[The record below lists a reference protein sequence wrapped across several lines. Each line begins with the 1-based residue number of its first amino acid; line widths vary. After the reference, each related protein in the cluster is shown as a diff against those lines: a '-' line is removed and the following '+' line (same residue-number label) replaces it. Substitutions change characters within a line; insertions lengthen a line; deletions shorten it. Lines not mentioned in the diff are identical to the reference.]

1 MQLALLWA
9 LIRSYQLEK
18 AFEGERSGGGAKQ
31 DLLFWVRSK
40 CQSYNVEVPNFRSGF
55 SDGLAL
61 CALLHTVR
69 PDVFEYELS
78 SDPMEVTTFCVDMAT
93 RLGVPRLLE
102 PEDLV
107 REEGDEQSIATYVSY
122 WRSEEEKMRRA
133 PLRPAGETAVRL
145 DATTG
150 VGQKA
155 MQFEAIDRKAKEE
168 AEAEHRARLLREEA
182 RRAAE
187 DQARLVAEEQ
197 ARRAAEDQAR
207 RAAEDQARKA
217 AAEEQAR
224 RAAEEQARRAAEE
237 QARRAA
243 EEQARRAAEEQAR
256 RAAEEQARRAA
267 EEQARRAAEE
277 QARRAAEEQA
287 RRAAEEQARRAADEQ
302 ARRAAEEQARRAA
315 DEQARRAAEEQARR
329 AAEEQARRAAEEQAE
344 QARRAAEQDQERRR
358 RTLDEERERLQ
369 REFAQKEKL
378 LEAERLRLE
387 RLRFENEDRAR
398 QLEAQEQQRR
408 AEAEAE
414 QRRLQRLKDE
424 LLQQAQ
430 EADRR
435 REEEDREILARLARV
450 EQELLARQAATQGER
465 SLPSPRQATKWIA
478 IGDGMGLNRAQLHAV
493 NTFRIQLLDPK
504 TGQPGAY
511 SGPGNVQLSLA
522 NMAGAEPAGTE
533 LQILSVDAPQPGVF
547 LVSYSVAVAESQL
560 ASPESYGDRH
570 LSVTIDGMP
579 LQQSPFLIASQPP
592 SELLPAEHYDVCDAT
607 NNKPIYGA
615 SVVLINNA
623 TGAAVYPTPSA
634 AGGFDFSTVPD
645 GAYVLHTTAQSGYTE
660 ENRAVLVFGGQLRS
674 GKEVVFLNPSNLLP
688 DQIRIV
694 LSWKALPP
702 DLDAHLSVDSE
713 HILWSHRSV
722 TDGSAVLDVD
732 VRDGHGPETITVRV
746 KPGSS
751 YHFFVENYSEKGN
764 HRPAGSLAHSG
775 AIIRVYGAAGLLH
788 ERLVPN
794 QVIPGG
800 FWWDVFRITPDG
812 QLVWIDEIT
821 ATDLRPVHLRTKPA
835 VVAGSGAWPVDFD
848 VTASAS
854 FQPVQPQPP
863 AGQVRQG
870 AFPQAQQAQI
880 PHPQF
885 QPQGSQSNM
894 NVSATTWQLS
904 GANGSMS
911 MNPGFHN
918 PAAHSLHGQP
928 PPSAGSRSFAAQG
941 YGVPPSTP
949 MAPYGAAPGFSGRGT
964 FQPQQQQPMMRQLY

>member
-187 DQARLVAEEQ
+187 EQQARLVAEDQARKAAEEQ

-207 RAAEDQARKA
+207 K
-217 AAEEQAR
+217 
-224 RAAEEQARRAAEE
+224 
-237 QARRAA
+237 
-243 EEQARRAAEEQAR
+243 
-256 RAAEEQARRAA
+256 AA

-329 AAEEQARRAAEEQAE
+329 AAEE